1 MLHFFNNMRLKVAV
15 ILVLFS
21 AVSVLSR
28 RFQGPGIVSTNCCTK
43 VSRRLIP
50 FQVTHYRIQPEL
62 SPCVEA
68 IIFYTVKKGPLCAD
82 PKARWVSRKIKE
94 INARMQSDGANVN

>member
-1 MLHFFNNMRLKVAV
+1 MQLKIAV
-15 ILVLFS
+15 VLVLFC

-28 RFQGPGIVSTNCCTK
+28 SYRGPGIVSTNCCTK
-43 VSRRLIP
+43 VSRKPIP
-50 FQVTHYRIQPEL
+50 FQVTHYRIQPAL

-68 IIFYTVKKGPLCAD
+68 IIFYTVEKGPLCAE

-94 INARMQSDGANVN
+94 IK

>member
-1 MLHFFNNMRLKVAV
+1 MLHFFNNMHLKIA
-15 ILVLFS
+15 LVLVFC

-28 RFQGPGIVSTNCCTK
+28 SYRGPGMVTTNCCTK
-43 VSRRLIP
+43 VSRKPIR
-50 FQVTHYRIQPEL
+50 FQVTHYRFQPEL

-68 IIFYTVKKGPLCAD
+68 VIFYTVEKGALCSD

-94 INARMQSDGANVN
+94 INARIQSNET